1 MSGVNLK
8 TIVTKAANT
17 WVKEGDTF
25 PEIIR
30 SEDGTIVRAE
40 YVELPN
46 GELMIM
52 EYEIDM
58 DDQEL
63 MKKVRDFQNSQ
74 NNPPKSEVEEEPS
87 GPSKEE
93 LQEEKRYQER
103 LKRYQ
108 RIQEQNKKKNKANHK
123 NKVVKIVAALVVCL
137 CVAGLFIV
145 ITRKHQGQAGKENI
159 KENTEIS
166 TEEEFIGENALS
178 IYTDNNGWDEPSN
191 NMSIEEIKEPDF
203 NPHCVAST
211 EPSNLIA
218 STSICVN
225 GETWPEDKPYKT
237 DEEIT
242 FASGSVYS
250 TLPGVI
256 TFRGNNYRNDPTYG
270 YAQMEQYDLET
281 IWSKQTG
288 ALTSGEN
295 TWSGSGWTGQPLI
308 VQWPAEVRQH
318 MNMYDWA
325 KEKED
330 LIEVIYACM
339 DGYVYFLEL
348 TTGEPTRDAMNI
360 GYTFKGS
367 GALDPRGYPIMYL
380 GAGINSNQGIARVFV
395 INLLDCSVMYTFG
408 NSDEFA
414 PRGGVSFF
422 DSSALVD
429 AETDTLIYPG
439 ENGVLYFVKLGTN
452 YNEKAGTLSI
462 NPEKTV
468 KWTYR
473 THRNGSAYWY
483 GMEDSAV
490 VYKGYLFIMDNGGDF
505 MCLDLNTLELVWVQ
519 DSLDDSNGTPVLS
532 IEDDKVYLYAS
543 TSFHLG
549 WRSSGSA
556 PVPIWK
562 IDAETGEIVWQTE
575 YECQSMQDLSGGV
588 QSTIAV
594 GRDSLDDYVYVTV
607 SRTGGMYNGVLA
619 CLSKKDGKVMWEHE
633 SAYAWSSPVC
643 VYNSEGDGSVIYCS
657 SNGKMYLL
665 DGITGEQ
672 LDEEV
677 LSEGVIEAS
686 PAVYNN
692 CAVVGT
698 RNCSIKCVW
707 LK

>member
-1 MSGVNLK
+1 MNGKTLK
-8 TIVTKAANT
+8 TIITKKAGE
-17 WVKEGDTF
+17 WVKEGDSF

-30 SEDGTIVRAE
+30 SEEGTIVQAE

-58 DDQEL
+58 EDPDV

-74 NNPPKSEVEEEPS
+74 NTQVKTETVGEDSEENFQEEER
-87 GPSKEE
+87 
-93 LQEEKRYQER
+93 LYQDR

-108 RIQEQNKKKNKANHK
+108 KIQEKKKDNIRINKKNRKKGKAILA
-123 NKVVKIVAALVVCL
+123 VILVICL
-137 CVAGLFIV
+137 CISGIV
-145 ITRKHQGQAGKENI
+145 LIVNRRPKQQVKT
-159 KENTEIS
+159 ENTEIS

-178 IYTDNNGWDEPSN
+178 LYTADSDWYAPSDN
-191 NMSIEEIKEPDF
+191 MTIQEIKEPDIH
-203 NPHCVAST
+203 PHCVDST
-211 EPSNLIA
+211 KPSNLIA
-218 STSICVN
+218 STSISVN
-225 GETWPEDKPYKT
+225 GEEWPEGTAYEME
-237 DEEIT
+237 EEIT
-242 FASGSVYS
+242 FGTGQAYS
-250 TLPGVI
+250 SLPGVI
-256 TFRGNNYRNDPTYG
+256 TFRGNNYRNNPTYG
-270 YAQMEQYDLET
+270 YANMEQYDLET

-288 ALTSGEN
+288 ALTSGET

-308 VQWPAEVRQH
+308 VQWPMEVRQH

-330 LIEVIYACM
+330 LVEVIYACM
-339 DGYVYFLEL
+339 DGCVYFLDL
-348 TTGEPTRDAMNI
+348 TTGEPTRDTMSI

-367 GALDPRGYPIMYL
+367 GALDPRGYPIMYV
-380 GAGINSNQGIARVFV
+380 GAGINSNQGAARVFV
-395 INLLDCSVMYTFG
+395 INLLDCSIMYTFG
-408 NSDEFA
+408 NSDSFA
-414 PRGGVSFF
+414 PRGGVNLF
-422 DSSALVD
+422 DSSPLVD

-439 ENGVLYFVKLGTN
+439 ENGVLYFVKLGTD
-452 YNEKAGTLSI
+452 YDEKAGTLSI

-473 THRNGSAYWY
+473 THRNGAAYWY

-490 VYKGYLFIMDNGGDF
+490 IYKGYLYIMDNGGDF
-505 MCLDLNTLELVWVQ
+505 FCLDLKTLEIVWVQ
-519 DSLDDSNGTPVLS
+519 DCLDDSNGTPVLS
-532 IEDDKVYLYAS
+532 IEGDKVYLYAS

-549 WRSSGSA
+549 WRSSSTA

-575 YECQSMQDLSGGV
+575 YECQSMEGVSGGV
-588 QSTIAV
+588 QSTMAV

-607 SRTGGMYNGVLA
+607 SRTGGMNNGVLA
-619 CLSKKDGKVMWEHE
+619 CLSKQDGKVVWEHE
-633 SAYAWSSPVC
+633 AAYAWSSPVC
-643 VYNSEGDGSVIYCS
+643 VYNSDGNGSVIYCS

-672 LDEEV
+672 LDAEV

-707 LK
+707 IK